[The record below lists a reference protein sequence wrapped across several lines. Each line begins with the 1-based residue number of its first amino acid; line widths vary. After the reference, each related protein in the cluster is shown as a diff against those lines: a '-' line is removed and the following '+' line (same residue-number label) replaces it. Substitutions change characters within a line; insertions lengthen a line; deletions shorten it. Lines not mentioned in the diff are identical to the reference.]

1 LQVSDPAGE
10 IAKSPMQNVTPA
22 LCVLRPKKTPPR
34 GPICRCR
41 TMDVKPAFC
50 AGVAP
55 TAGCDRRRRSGQS
68 GLKSALP
75 GRFVVAFDFWLQRQ
89 PRANDPH
96 ASIGYWLVPGG
107 GRMGRSIRVKS
118 YTPEFRSVERQNP
131 GIRDGAVARHTG
143 GPKVFVNV
151 NLAPANE
158 S

>member
-1 LQVSDPAGE
+1 
-10 IAKSPMQNVTPA
+10 
-22 LCVLRPKKTPPR
+22 
-34 GPICRCR
+34 
-41 TMDVKPAFC
+41 MDVKPAFC

-68 GLKSALP
+68 GLESALP

-96 ASIGYWLVPGG
+96 ASIRYWVGSWGG
-107 GRMGRSIRVKS
+107 EDGSINKGES